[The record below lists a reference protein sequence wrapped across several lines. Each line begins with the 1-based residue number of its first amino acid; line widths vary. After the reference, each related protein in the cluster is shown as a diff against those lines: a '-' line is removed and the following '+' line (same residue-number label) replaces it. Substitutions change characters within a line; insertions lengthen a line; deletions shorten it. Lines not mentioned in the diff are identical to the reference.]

1 MATPVKNKPRIF
13 YGWYMVATF
22 MFIALITTG
31 ARNAFGVFVIPME
44 EEFGWNRTT
53 VTAAGFVGAVVAGV
67 IQPFLGRIFDAT
79 GGRKVVLMGLIGV
92 GVTMVLLSLTFHIIF
107 LIVMFGVLASV
118 AAGGVSINNTGA
130 MMARWFRRRRATV
143 LGFIAAGASLGG
155 MVMVPF
161 AMFLLQATNWR
172 LTWVALGVLVLVLA
186 VPLAYFFI
194 RESPATMGL
203 QPDGDEEPTDASSAG
218 ASQRGSGPLE
228 ADRWTQPFRSW
239 PFWQVSL
246 SYMVCGSTTY
256 MLSFHFVP
264 YAVDRGVS
272 PGLAATIMGV
282 MLGLNVFGSL
292 GAGLLA
298 DRFGRKNNFP
308 YHILD
313 RNVRR
318 ACVGCRRRR
327 LYKQHR
333 RHDGPMVPAQAGHG
347 LGIYRGGSV
356 LGRYGYGPLRYVPAS
371 GHQLAPDMGGVGR
384 AGPGPSG
391 PSRIFLYSGI
401 SRHYGAAARRRRGT
415 H

>member
-1 MATPVKNKPRIF
+1 
-13 YGWYMVATF
+13 

-172 LTWVALGVLVLVLA
+172 LTWVALGVLVLSLA

-194 RESPATMGL
+194 RESPSTMGCS
-203 QPDGDEEPTDASSAG
+203 PTAT
-218 ASQRGSGPLE
+218 RNPLTPLLL
-228 ADRWTQPFRSW
+228 APPNVVPDRWRPTGGRNRS
-239 PFWQVSL
+239 
-246 SYMVCGSTTY
+246 
-256 MLSFHFVP
+256 
-264 YAVDRGVS
+264 AV
-272 PGLAATIMGV
+272 
-282 MLGLNVFGSL
+282 
-292 GAGLLA
+292 
-298 DRFGRKNNFP
+298 
-308 YHILD
+308 
-313 RNVRR
+313 
-318 ACVGCRRRR
+318 
-327 LYKQHR
+327 
-333 RHDGPMVPAQAGHG
+333 
-347 LGIYRGGSV
+347 
-356 LGRYGYGPLRYVPAS
+356 
-371 GHQLAPDMGGVGR
+371 
-384 AGPGPSG
+384 GPSG
-391 PSRIFLYSGI
+391 KCRSPTWSVAQPPTCYRSTSFLTLSTVACLPVWPPQSWESCWG
-401 SRHYGAAARRRRGT
+401 
-415 H
+415 